1 MYNEKLTRTNEPNPN
16 ENIGFVTNEPPTI
29 ITPNRIKIHHIHSTN
44 SIHKMKSIVFTKRKK
59 KTRIHALKTEKKKK
73 KKKHTE

>member
-16 ENIGFVTNEPPTI
+16 ENIGFFTNEPPTI

-44 SIHKMKSIVFTKRKK
+44 SIHKLKLAVFTKRKK
-59 KTRIHALKTEKKKK
+59 NKNPCTED
-73 KKKHTE
+73 